1 MTIYKCKGKTLNRFK
16 KTQKDDRLMNNY
28 EFEQFVREH
37 GEAIL
42 RFCRMTAG
50 NEDLGNDLYQD
61 TMLKLLEKRAKL
73 DCYKNVKSYALSIS
87 ILLWRNKKKKYA
99 VRGKIASIRSLEA
112 YREENE
118 QFEPVSEDKTPE
130 QAVLAANE
138 IKFVQELVASLPE
151 KYRLPLYLNYSADLK
166 MEEIADCLQIP
177 EGTVKTRIRK
187 AKHLLKKQLEAIE
200 YDR

>member
-1 MTIYKCKGKTLNRFK
+1 
-16 KTQKDDRLMNNY
+16 MNNY

-61 TMLKLLEKRAKL
+61 TMLKLLEKREKL
-73 DCYKNVKSYALSIS
+73 DFGKNVKSYALSIS